1 MTQLSVSV
9 RIGYPPIPLKYQ
21 IRVMRIEVIRMAE
34 KTLEDIPGVGPAIAD
49 KLRESGYNDVMT
61 VAVAAPK
68 DLAEACEIGD
78 KKAMD
83 IIEGAKLVADIGG
96 FETGD
101 VIQQRRSAVTKLTT
115 GSKVSYG

>member
-1 MTQLSVSV
+1 
-9 RIGYPPIPLKYQ
+9 
-21 IRVMRIEVIRMAE
+21 MAE

-78 KKAMD
+78 KKA
-83 IIEGAKLVADIGG
+83 
-96 FETGD
+96 TGP
-101 VIQQRRSAVTKLTT
+101 S
-115 GSKVSYG
+115 